1 MSVEEQI
8 EELLNDLER
17 EGTSQTS
24 EGTILASVGS
34 ETTSTP
40 SGGYLIAS
48 QGVHTSTVYD
58 APVAFILT
66 K

>member
-8 EELLNDLER
+8 EELLSDLEQ
-17 EGTSQTS
+17 EDTPQMS
-24 EGTILASVGS
+24 EGAFLVSVGS
-34 ETTSTP
+34 ETTNTP

-48 QGVHTSTVYD
+48 QGVHTSFVYD
-58 APVAFILT
+58 APVAFCLT

>member
-8 EELLNDLER
+8 EELLSDLEQ
-17 EGTSQTS
+17 EDTPQMS
-24 EGTILASVGS
+24 EGAFLGSVGS
-34 ETTSTP
+34 ETPNTP

-48 QGVHTSTVYD
+48 QGVHTFSAYG
-58 APVAFILT
+58 APVGFILT

>member
-1 MSVEEQI
+1 MSIEEEI
-8 EELLNDLER
+8 EELLDALEQ
-17 EGTSQTS
+17 EVTPQTS
-24 EGTILASVGS
+24 GGTTLASVGS
-34 ETTSTP
+34 EMTNTP

-58 APVAFILT
+58 APVGFILT